1 MSATRHREYN
11 FDASLASSAPLSVP
25 QKWRRPVRQRSR
37 LVRRTGPAH
46 ARVAF
51 AHHSEH
57 EFARFLDYYRIRW
70 VYEPV
75 SFPIAW
81 EGERV
86 AEMFTPDFYLPEH
99 DLYIELTT
107 MKQSLVTP
115 KNRKV
120 RLLRELYP
128 DVNVRLLYRKDY
140 QQLLAK
146 AGYSAVEV
154 QNLRKQDIGGI
165 VISPVELETR
175 VRALA
180 RKISRD
186 YAGRSIVLV
195 GVLKGITF
203 FLADLARQIKVPFV
217 IDYLDVRRFA
227 GAQPRER
234 VHIARD
240 IDYPIAGRHVLLVE
254 DIVNT
259 GLTLDFLLSELRL
272 RNPASVEV
280 VTLLDRP
287 TRRLVEVP
295 VRYVGFQLPI
305 DYVVGYGLDYRELYR
320 NLPFICTLRASVYEI
335 DALAAAKPQMAE
347 PEKPSGAPILPAPSP
362 LDPGTRLQRLLG
374 WMARQDFATV
384 SAGEPGLLRQVEE
397 IVIESHRRLYE
408 LQGRAWSKP
417 IAYRWLRFEDPM
429 PVARLLDGVKK
440 LRRRAASFNPDA
452 VEKACVDAVKDGFSY

>member
-1 MSATRHREYN
+1 MSRAREYN
-11 FDASLASSAPLSVP
+11 FKAYLASSAPLSVP

-46 ARVAF
+46 ARVEF
-51 AHHSEH
+51 AHPSEQ

-81 EGERV
+81 EGDRV

-120 RLLRELYP
+120 RLLRELYQ

-146 AGYSAVEV
+146 AGYGAVEV
-154 QNLRKQDIGGI
+154 QNLRKQDIGDI

-180 RKISRD
+180 RKITRD
-186 YAGRSIVLV
+186 YRGRSIVLV

-203 FLADLARQIKVPFV
+203 FLADLARHIKVPFV
-217 IDYLDVRRFA
+217 LDYLDLRRFA
-227 GAQPRER
+227 GAQPHER
-234 VHIARD
+234 VRIARD
-240 IDYPIAGRHVLLVE
+240 IDYPIEGRHVLVVE

-259 GLTLDFLLSELRL
+259 GLTLDYLLSELRL

-280 VTLLDRP
+280 VTLLNRP

-295 VRYVGFQLPI
+295 VRYVGFQIPT

-320 NLPFICTLRASVYEI
+320 NLPFICTLRSSLYEI
-335 DALAAAKPQMAE
+335 GAADAANAAPAE
-347 PEKPSGAPILPAPSP
+347 AE
-362 LDPGTRLQRLLG
+362 R
-374 WMARQDFATV
+374 
-384 SAGEPGLLRQVEE
+384 
-397 IVIESHRRLYE
+397 
-408 LQGRAWSKP
+408 
-417 IAYRWLRFEDPM
+417 
-429 PVARLLDGVKK
+429 
-440 LRRRAASFNPDA
+440 
-452 VEKACVDAVKDGFSY
+452 